1 MPHRIAPCSHTALH
15 RTAHCQL
22 RAAPLACHTAPH
34 QNRRRTAAPRRT
46 RDVPAKVEG
55 HARATLE
62 SMGGN
67 WKRGKGMLDV
77 AAWRVGR
84 KADFSW
90 LLKDTRGMPPT

>member
-1 MPHRIAPCSHTALH
+1 MPHRTAPCSHTALH

-46 RDVPAKVEG
+46 RDVPAKVEE

-67 WKRGKGMLDV
+67 WKRGKGMLQV

-90 LLKDTRGMPPT
+90 LLKDTLGMPPT